1 MTEHRR
7 PGRPQIA
14 DPDAIALIAVGLF
27 AERGFDAVT
36 MDDIATASGISRRTL
51 FRHFATKNDLV
62 WRDFFATYERIS
74 RRMEQTP
81 PAPGIAGLRDVMRDG
96 LAIPAEAEAHARVC
110 LGIIGDSPEVFSAGI
125 AAMSG
130 VRDTLAQHFARDHDG
145 DGMPLEPWT
154 TAYAV
159 LAAMLAA
166 SVWWAKKSE
175 EPLADVVDH
184 ALARLQSGLA

>member
-36 MDDIATASGISRRTL
+36 MDDIAAASGISRRTL
-51 FRHFATKNDLV
+51 FRHFATKSDLV

-74 RRMEQTP
+74 RRMEQSP
-81 PAPGIAGLRDVMRDG
+81 PAPGIAGLRHVMREG
-96 LAIPAEAEAHARVC
+96 LAIAEGAEENARTR
-110 LGIIGDSPEVFSAGI
+110 LRIIGDSPEVFSAGI
-125 AAMSG
+125 AAMSD
-130 VRDTLAQHFARDHDG
+130 VRDTLAQHFARGHEG

-159 LAAMLAA
+159 LAGMLAA
-166 SVWWAKKSE
+166 SVWWAKKSQ
-175 EPLADVVDH
+175 EPLADVVDR
-184 ALARLQSGLA
+184 ALVRLQSGLD

>member
-36 MDDIATASGISRRTL
+36 MDDIAAASGISRRTL

-74 RRMEQTP
+74 RRMEQSP

-96 LAIPAEAEAHARVC
+96 LAIPEGAEENARIR
-110 LGIIGDSPEVFSAGI
+110 LRIIGDSPEVFSAGI
-125 AAMSG
+125 AAMSD
-130 VRDTLAQHFARDHDG
+130 VRDTLAQHFARGHEG
-145 DGMPLEPWT
+145 EGMPLEPWT

-159 LAAMLAA
+159 LAGMLAA

-175 EPLADVVDH
+175 EPLADVVDQ
-184 ALARLQSGLA
+184 ALVRLQAGLA

>member
-36 MDDIATASGISRRTL
+36 MDDIAAASGISRRTL

-74 RRMEQTP
+74 RRMEQSP
-81 PAPGIAGLRDVMRDG
+81 PAPGIAGLRDVMREG
-96 LAIPAEAEAHARVC
+96 LAIPEGAEENARIR
-110 LGIIGDSPEVFSAGI
+110 LRIIGDSPEVFSAGI
-125 AAMSG
+125 AAMSD
-130 VRDTLAQHFARDHDG
+130 VRDTLAQHFARGHEG
-145 DGMPLEPWT
+145 EGMPLEPWT

-159 LAAMLAA
+159 LAGMLAA

-175 EPLADVVDH
+175 EPLADVVDQ
-184 ALARLQSGLA
+184 ALVRLQAGLA